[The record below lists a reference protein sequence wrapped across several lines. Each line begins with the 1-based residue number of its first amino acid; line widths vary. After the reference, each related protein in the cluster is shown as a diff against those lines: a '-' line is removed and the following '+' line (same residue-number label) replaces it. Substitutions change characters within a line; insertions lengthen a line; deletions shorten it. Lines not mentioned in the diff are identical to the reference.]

1 MSWSPKEVPP
11 PSSGEKIIRF
21 KRRSDNGDIDMTR
34 VEKDGPDIMGT
45 HPNPEGLPSESLSE
59 HDLANRFIEEL
70 HEEGVDIE
78 NISEENKGLGDAI
91 GNVLS
96 KIGITSERIEKVFG
110 IEGCGCSER
119 KQYLNKLFPFFK
131 KHKDSA

>member
-1 MSWSPKEVPP
+1 MSWSPTEIAVPD
-11 PSSGEKIIRF
+11 GEKIIRF
-21 KRRSDNGDIDMTR
+21 KRHSENGDIDMTR
-34 VEKDGPDIMGT
+34 VEKNSPDIMGT
-45 HPNPEGLPSESLSE
+45 HPNPESLPPEALSE
-59 HDLANRFIEEL
+59 HDLANRFIEKL

-78 NISEENKGLGDAI
+78 SINEENAGLGDAI

-110 IEGCGCSER
+110 IDGCGCDNR

-131 KHKDSA
+131 KHKDDG